1 MHIEIAPPR
10 NSGACDGEGDASIQ
24 ADYRTA
30 NILQNF
36 FLILLRI
43 LSKIT
48 QSNE

>member
-30 NILQNF
+30 NILQKYGK
-36 FLILLRI
+36 LIMNVC
-43 LSKIT
+43 S
-48 QSNE
+48 